1 MELHNAIKEARKRA
15 KLTQVKLAERA
26 QVGRRDISRIETG
39 KNVGTQTF
47 LKVIG
52 ALPNLDVA
60 LGPLRLLTGGQ
71 PAPQQD
77 TAADTA
83 PREAGASDRRNRE
96 DEPADA
102 DDSPK
107 QLSPNE
113 VSLLRTMARMILE
126 LLGEE

>member
-60 LGPLRLLTGGQ
+60 IGPLRLLTGQ
-71 PAPQQD
+71 PAPHPD
-77 TAADTA
+77 PADPA
-83 PREAGASDRRNRE
+83 PRGAEASDRRNRE

>member
-1 MELHNAIKEARKRA
+1 MELHRAIKEARKKA
-15 KLTQVKLAERA
+15 KLTQVKLAELA

-60 LGPLRLLTGGQ
+60 IGPLRLLTGQ
-71 PAPQQD
+71 PAPHPD
-77 TAADTA
+77 SADPA
-83 PREAGASDRRNRE
+83 PREAEASDSRNRE

-102 DDSPK
+102 AGSQK

>member
-1 MELHNAIKEARKRA
+1 MELHTAIKQARKKA
-15 KLTQVKLAERA
+15 KLTQITLAERA

-47 LKVIG
+47 LKVVG
-52 ALPNLDVA
+52 ALPDLDVA
-60 LGPLRLLTGGQ
+60 VGPLRLLTGQ
-71 PAPQQD
+71 PAPPPEQ
-77 TAADTA
+77 AEPA
-83 PREAGASDRRNRE
+83 PPEAEASDR
-96 DEPADA
+96 DH
-102 DDSPK
+102 SPK

>member
-15 KLTQVKLAERA
+15 KPAQIKLAERA

-71 PAPQQD
+71 PAQHPD
-77 TAADTA
+77 RAADPA
-83 PREAGASDRRNRE
+83 VAAASDRRNHE

-102 DDSPK
+102 ADPQK